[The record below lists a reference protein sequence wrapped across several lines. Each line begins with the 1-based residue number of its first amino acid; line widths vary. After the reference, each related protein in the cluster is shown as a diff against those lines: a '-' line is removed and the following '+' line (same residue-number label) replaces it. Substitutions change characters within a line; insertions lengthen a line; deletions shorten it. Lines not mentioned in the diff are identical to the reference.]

1 MSNADDRVLLRG
13 LRARGRHGWFDWE
26 REQGQ
31 EFVVDVELTLDTR
44 PAAAADDLAATVDYG
59 TLGTDV
65 VALVEG
71 DPVRLIE
78 TLAARIADR
87 CLADGRVD
95 AVSVTVH
102 KPQAPM
108 QVPFTDVAVTVVRR
122 RG

>member
-1 MSNADDRVLLRG
+1 MSPAEDRVTLRG

-44 PAAAADDLAATVDYG
+44 PAAASDELAATVDYG
-59 TLGTDV
+59 SLGTAV

-71 DPVRLIE
+71 EPVRLIE

-87 CLADGRVD
+87 CLADARVE

-108 QVPFTDVAVTVVRR
+108 QVPFDDVAVTVVRR
-122 RG
+122 HG

>member
-1 MSNADDRVLLRG
+1 VNPAPDRVTLRG

-31 EFVVDVELTLDTR
+31 EFVVDVELSLDTR
-44 PAAAADDLAATVDYG
+44 AAAASDDLVATVDYG
-59 TLGTDV
+59 ALSSEV
-65 VALVEG
+65 VALVQGE
-71 DPVRLIE
+71 PVRLIE
-78 TLAARIADR
+78 TLAGRIAEL
-87 CLADGRVD
+87 CLASPLVA

-108 QVPFTDVAVTVVRR
+108 AVPFADVAVTVVRD

>member
-1 MSNADDRVLLRG
+1 VSTAPDRVTLRG

-31 EFVVDVELTLDTR
+31 EFVVDVELSLDTR
-44 PAAAADDLAATVDYG
+44 AAAASDDLVATVDYG
-59 TLGTDV
+59 ALSSDV
-65 VALVEG
+65 VALVQGE
-71 DPVRLIE
+71 PVRLIE
-78 TLAARIADR
+78 TLAGRIAEL
-87 CLADGRVD
+87 CLTSPLVA

-108 QVPFTDVAVTVVRR
+108 QVPFADVAVTVVRD